1 MYKITNLQTLYDV
14 IVKTNL
20 ELKLLNNFIN
30 KKDKMRTILITGG
43 TGLVG
48 KALTKRLT
56 EKNYQVIILT
66 RSLKDVA
73 TQKNVTYALWNV
85 GEKQI
90 DLDAVKKAD
99 AIIHLAGAGVMDKK
113 WTEEYKQEIRDSRV
127 NSSKLIL
134 DTLKNNDHKVR
145 VIVSASAIGWYGAD
159 KNAGHAFTENDP
171 ADKAFLGE
179 VCKEWEE
186 SIEPAT
192 AMGIRV
198 VKLRTGIVLSNDG
211 GAYPEFK
218 SSLKLGVASILGSGK
233 QMISWIH
240 IDDLC
245 REYIYALENETMAGS
260 YNAVAPNPVNNK
272 VMTLAIAEKVKGKFY
287 IPLHVPQ
294 FVLTVMLGQ
303 RSVEILKSATVAT
316 DKIMQA
322 GFTFLYPTVQDA
334 VAAIEKK

>member
-1 MYKITNLQTLYDV
+1 
-14 IVKTNL
+14 
-20 ELKLLNNFIN
+20 
-30 KKDKMRTILITGG
+30 MRTILITGG

-56 EKNYQVIILT
+56 EKNYEVIILT
-66 RSLKDVA
+66 RTLKDVP
-73 TQKNVTYALWNV
+73 TQKNVSYALWNV
-85 GEKQI
+85 REKQI
-90 DLDAVKKAD
+90 DVEAVKKAD

-113 WTEEYKQEIRDSRV
+113 WTDEYKKEIRDSRV
-127 NSSKLIL
+127 NSSELIL
-134 DTLKNNDHKVR
+134 DTLKNNVHKVQ
-145 VIVSASAIGWYGAD
+145 VIVSASAIGWYGED
-159 KNAGHAFTENDP
+159 KKSGHAFQENEP

-192 AMGIRV
+192 ALGIRV
-198 VKLRTGIVLSNDG
+198 VKLRTGIVLSDDG

-233 QMISWIH
+233 QMISWIQ

-245 REYIYALENETMAGS
+245 RQYIFALENETTEGS
-260 YNAVAPNPVNNK
+260 YNSVAPKPVNNK
-272 VMTLAIAEKVKGKFY
+272 EMTLAIAEKVKGNFF

-316 DKIMQA
+316 DKIIKA
-322 GFTFLYPTVQDA
+322 GFTFLYPTVKEA
-334 VAAIEKK
+334 IAAIEKK

>member
-1 MYKITNLQTLYDV
+1 
-14 IVKTNL
+14 
-20 ELKLLNNFIN
+20 
-30 KKDKMRTILITGG
+30 MRTILITGG

-56 EKNYQVIILT
+56 EKNYEVIILT
-66 RSLKDVA
+66 RTLKDVP
-73 TQKNVTYALWNV
+73 TQKNVSYALWNV
-85 GEKQI
+85 REKQI
-90 DLDAVKKAD
+90 DVEAVKKAD

-113 WTEEYKQEIRDSRV
+113 WTDEYKREIRDSRV
-127 NSSKLIL
+127 NSSELIL
-134 DTLKNNDHKVR
+134 DTLKNNVHKVQ
-145 VIVSASAIGWYGAD
+145 VIVSASAIGWYGED
-159 KNAGHAFTENDP
+159 KKSGHAFQENEP

-192 AMGIRV
+192 ALGIRV
-198 VKLRTGIVLSNDG
+198 VKLRTGIVLSDDG

-233 QMISWIH
+233 QMISWIQ

-245 REYIYALENETMAGS
+245 RQYIFALENETTEGS
-260 YNAVAPNPVNNK
+260 YNSVAPKPVNNK
-272 VMTLAIAEKVKGKFY
+272 EMTLAIAEKVKGNFF

-316 DKIMQA
+316 DKIIKA
-322 GFTFLYPTVQDA
+322 GFTFLYPTVKEA
-334 VAAIEKK
+334 IAAIEKK

>member
-1 MYKITNLQTLYDV
+1 
-14 IVKTNL
+14 
-20 ELKLLNNFIN
+20 
-30 KKDKMRTILITGG
+30 MRTILITGG

-56 EKNYQVIILT
+56 EKNYEVIILT
-66 RSLKDVA
+66 RTLKDVP
-73 TQKNVTYALWNV
+73 TQKNVRYALWNV
-85 GEKQI
+85 REKQI
-90 DLDAVKKAD
+90 DVEAVKKAD

-113 WTEEYKQEIRDSRV
+113 WTDEYKQEIRDSRV
-127 NSSKLIL
+127 NSSELIL
-134 DTLKNNDHKVR
+134 DTLKNNVHKVQ
-145 VIVSASAIGWYGAD
+145 VIVSASAIGWYGED
-159 KNAGHAFTENDP
+159 KKSGHAFQENEP

-192 AMGIRV
+192 ALGIRV
-198 VKLRTGIVLSNDG
+198 VKLRTGIVLSDDG

-245 REYIYALENETMAGS
+245 RQYIFALENETTEGS
-260 YNAVAPNPVNNK
+260 YNSVAPKPVNNK
-272 VMTLAIAEKVKGKFY
+272 EMTLAIAEKVKGNFF

-316 DKIMQA
+316 DKIMKA
-322 GFTFLYPTVQDA
+322 GFTFLYPTVKEA
-334 VAAIEKK
+334 IAAIEKK

>member
-1 MYKITNLQTLYDV
+1 
-14 IVKTNL
+14 
-20 ELKLLNNFIN
+20 
-30 KKDKMRTILITGG
+30 MRTILITGG

-56 EKNYQVIILT
+56 EKNYEVIILT
-66 RSLKDVA
+66 RTLKDVP
-73 TQKNVTYALWNV
+73 TQKNVSYALWNV
-85 GEKQI
+85 REKQI
-90 DLDAVKKAD
+90 DVEAVKKAD

-113 WTEEYKQEIRDSRV
+113 WTDEYKREIRDSRV
-127 NSSKLIL
+127 NSSELIL
-134 DTLKNNDHKVR
+134 DTLKNNVHKVQ
-145 VIVSASAIGWYGAD
+145 VIVSASAIGWYGED
-159 KNAGHAFTENDP
+159 KKSGHAFQENEP

-192 AMGIRV
+192 ALGIRV
-198 VKLRTGIVLSNDG
+198 VKLRTGIVLSDDG

-233 QMISWIH
+233 QMISWIQ

-245 REYIYALENETMAGS
+245 RQYIFALENETTEGS
-260 YNAVAPNPVNNK
+260 FNSVAPKPVNNK
-272 VMTLAIAEKVKGKFY
+272 EMTLAIAEKVKGNFF

-316 DKIMQA
+316 DKIIKA
-322 GFTFLYPTVQDA
+322 GFTFLYPTVKEA
-334 VAAIEKK
+334 IAAIEKK